1 MGPAPA
7 AALSGEIA
15 DSTVAPGESTTVHVT
30 WKSKQYSGTFKQS
43 VTINTSDPNR
53 REVILTISGEYT
65 QQLHVNPN
73 ELNFGQI
80 VGNEPVT
87 REARILCNL
96 SNHPLEVTGHEFSE
110 PELAKFFAVEIR
122 PLAHEELPQT
132 GRVFSGALVKVT
144 AKPGL
149 PPGRFQPRILLKTNL
164 SSMPEVDLPLF
175 GSIGKDVSVAGSG
188 WDDDIGVLTIGPV
201 KAGTAVQRQL
211 LLFARGADAKNVRY
225 NVVHVEPDF
234 LKVTLGETTV
244 MGDGKLAKTPLTIEV
259 PPRSTPASYMDAGTD
274 GTLVGGKAGQIK
286 IDTTSA
292 EVHQLRIAVRFAIE
306 GGKEH

>member
-1 MGPAPA
+1 M
-7 AALSGEIA
+7 
-15 DSTVAPGESTTVHVT
+15 
-30 WKSKQYSGTFKQS
+30 
-43 VTINTSDPNR
+43 
-53 REVILTISGEYT
+53 
-65 QQLHVNPN
+65 NPN

-122 PLAHEELPQT
+122 PLAHEELPQD
-132 GRVFSGALVKVT
+132 GPRFSGASVKVT

-211 LLFARGADAKNVRY
+211 LLFAHGGDFAECPLQRGPRGAGLLEGDARGN
-225 NVVHVEPDF
+225 
-234 LKVTLGETTV
+234 
-244 MGDGKLAKTPLTIEV
+244 DGHGRRKACQDPVDYRGPSAEHT
-259 PPRSTPASYMDAGTD
+259 ASYMDAGTD
-274 GTLVGGKAGQIK
+274 GTLVGGKAGQI
-286 IDTTSA
+286 
-292 EVHQLRIAVRFAIE
+292 E
-306 GGKEH
+306 